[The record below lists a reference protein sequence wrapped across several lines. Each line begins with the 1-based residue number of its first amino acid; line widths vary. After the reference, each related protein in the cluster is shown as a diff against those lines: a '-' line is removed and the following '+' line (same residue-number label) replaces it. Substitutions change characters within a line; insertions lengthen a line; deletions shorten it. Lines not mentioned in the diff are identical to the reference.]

1 MKERVKY
8 YSSIDMLFGFNLAK
22 VENMQIPAYE
32 AININDAI
40 EFYEISR
47 YLDQGVR
54 LKTWSDEAF
63 QEYQARSAI
72 LVGLT
77 KRFFKQ
83 IDDGNI
89 IELYRQIDI
98 EYLSVFWMLFDN
110 CNLYNRISSSTFE
123 ALINGERISPHDMF
137 LYKNIV
143 RKYGMVLRNYIL
155 ENAHFITI
163 ILHVYEQDHTP
174 GDKLHLPDE
183 LSGEDIGHYIESYV
197 DGDRPNANHLRTIV
211 EMRCSK
217 RFPITDEIR
226 LKAKRRL
233 EKELEELSKTGVNIS
248 HGIRLSFNLEQTDV
262 VLTTNEAE
270 EHAISYSVQWLLD
283 TLDYPSILNNFI
295 CVFEF
300 VDVPQMRSLHVNKT
314 SHSGVMERA
323 LSSKSSRVYP
333 ANFYFKYMNGIASMQ
348 MHAYYD
354 FLSKQGIRLEEVLEW
369 FFTEQLQAEY
379 GCPEIR
385 LSMPSSNSSYAE
397 KCSSIIS
404 AFESVLKQY
413 SLYVKNGE
421 IDFDLVRMSTT
432 PVLFSNVKSM
442 IADKYLYG
450 TGADYDQLSFVLFSD
465 QCIYHFVD
473 RIYKEGRSYK
483 CVFDLLRHED
493 VYLSDYREIEYVAF
507 EDLAKFDLVKIGD
520 DGKITLK
527 DVAKLIVLR
536 DLYENDVVSQWNYA
550 PAMKDAISFF
560 VEKGMVRASSTLFS
574 QPEIDYLNYML
585 NRSEYSN
592 GLEIRNRYV
601 HGIQQVSNDEDE
613 HMYNYLTL
621 LRLFVLLAIKVNDE
635 FYLRDMLNISRE
647 KQV

>member
-1 MKERVKY
+1 MKEREKY
-8 YSSIDMLFGFNLAK
+8 YSPIDLLCGFNFAK
-22 VENMQIPAYE
+22 VEDMQIPAYE
-32 AININDAI
+32 EISINDAI
-40 EFYEISR
+40 EFFEINR
-47 YLDQGVR
+47 YLNQGMR
-54 LKTWSDEAF
+54 LKTWSDEDF
-63 QEYQARSAI
+63 REYKI
-72 LVGLT
+72 KGGMLVGLT
-77 KRFFKQ
+77 KRFFNQ
-83 IDDGNI
+83 IDDSNI
-89 IELYRQIDI
+89 VRLYRQTDL
-98 EYLSVFWMLFDN
+98 EYHSVFWMLFDN
-110 CNLYNRISSSTFE
+110 CKLYNKISSATFE
-123 ALINGERISPHDMF
+123 TLINGERVAPHDLF
-137 LYKNIV
+137 LYKNTV
-143 RKYGMVLRNYIL
+143 HAYGVVLRNYIL
-155 ENAHFITI
+155 QNEQLITI

-174 GDKLHLPDE
+174 GEKLFLPNE
-183 LSGEDIGHYIESYV
+183 LNGEDIGHYIESYI
-197 DGDRPNANHLRTIV
+197 DGDHPNANHLKTIV
-211 EMRCSK
+211 DMQYSIQ
-217 RFPITDEIR
+217 FPITDEVR

-233 EKELEELSKTGVNIS
+233 EKELEKLSKTGVNIS

-295 CVFEF
+295 YVFEF

-323 LSSKSSRVYP
+323 LASKSSRVYP
-333 ANFYFKYMNGIASMQ
+333 ANFYFKYMNEIASMQ

-413 SLYVKNGE
+413 SLYVRNGE

-432 PVLFSNVKSM
+432 PVLFSNVKSL

-465 QCIYHFVD
+465 QCIYAYVD
-473 RIYKEGRSYK
+473 RIHKEGRSYD

-493 VYLSDYREIEYVAF
+493 VYLSDYREIEHVAF
-507 EDLAKFDLVKIGD
+507 ENLAKFDLVKIDD

-536 DLYENDVVSQWNYA
+536 DLYENDVVSQWHYA
-550 PAMKDAISFF
+550 PALKDAISYFL
-560 VEKGMVRASSTLFS
+560 EKGMVKATSTLFS

-601 HGIQQVSNDEDE
+601 HGIQQVSNDEEE
-613 HMYNYLTL
+613 HMHNYFTL
-621 LRLFVLLAIKVNDE
+621 LKLFVLLAIKVNDE
-635 FYLRDMLNISRE
+635 FYLRDVLTASRE